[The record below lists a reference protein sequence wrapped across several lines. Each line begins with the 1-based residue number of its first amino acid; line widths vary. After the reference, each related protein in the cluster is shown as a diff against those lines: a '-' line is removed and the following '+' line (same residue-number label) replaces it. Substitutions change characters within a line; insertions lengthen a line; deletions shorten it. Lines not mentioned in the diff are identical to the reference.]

1 MTRILTPEQ
10 VAEMLGCTPETVR
23 EKTPHIIPGAKFGRD
38 WVYSESLVVRAVERM
53 STVVLVDSLNGP
65 LPKSKNG
72 MVKAADVLAYRD
84 AHQVSLSEAFYK
96 VTIAT
101 KDEPPSLNP

>member
-53 STVVLVDSLNGP
+53 STVVLVDSLAYRPPQSGA
-65 LPKSKNG
+65 
-72 MVKAADVLAYRD
+72 VKAADVLAYRD
-84 AHQVSLSEAFYK
+84 KHQVSLSEALYK
-96 VTIAT
+96 VARST
-101 KDEPPSLNP
+101 KDEPPSLSV

>member
-53 STVVLVDSLNGP
+53 STVVLIDSLNGP
-65 LPKSKNG
+65 LPKTTSG
-72 MVKAADVLAYRD
+72 RLTT
-84 AHQVSLSEAFYK
+84 S
-96 VTIAT
+96 
-101 KDEPPSLNP
+101 EPPSLNP